1 VGRIAVRDPGKPQA
15 AVHNHS
21 DMQPSRD
28 GWPQPPALP
37 ALDLLAEPMRQRIVW
52 ALAHQ
57 PRTPTRLAHALG
69 CSQPLVGKHLRIL
82 RAAGLVESHRH
93 PRDRRAHIYD
103 IRREPFNN
111 IEDWLDII
119 QRNYRLRHPNPTDPY
134 TWN

>member
-1 VGRIAVRDPGKPQA
+1 VTGG
-15 AVHNHS
+15 
-21 DMQPSRD
+21 PSH
-28 GWPQPPALP
+28 PPCQRWT
-37 ALDLLAEPMRQRIVW
+37 LLAEPMRQRIVW

-69 CSQPLVGKHLRIL
+69 CSQPLVSKHLCIL
-82 RAAGLVESHRH
+82 RAAGLVESRAH

-103 IRREPFNN
+103 IRREPFDN

-119 QRNYRLRHPNPTDPY
+119 QRNYRRRHPNPTDPY